1 MTSSEVEG
9 QVSIIFNSY
18 KALCESFDVN
28 LELVLAETHGR
39 ATADIDLL
47 EAFI

>member
-9 QVSIIFNSY
+9 QVTYLFTAY
-18 KALCESFDVN
+18 KALCESFSVN